1 MSDSNQSSRRRFLAL
16 GAATATA
23 LAGCTAGSDE
33 QGTTTASGTTG
44 AGATTNAS
52 GTTTASGT
60 TEAGEGG
67 VDSFQGSG
75 PYADGRPDLSG
86 TRIEDLPELS
96 GNLQIYLGGGEGGLY
111 TDLLDRFRDVYP
123 DFDPKLRSAPS
134 AQLSNTIVEES
145 RGGSS
150 PADVFWAVDAGSLG
164 YVAEQGVAADLPSDV
179 LDPVPDTFH
188 PGGQWVGVAGRARAI
203 PYNTNELSADDIPNK
218 VAEFPETDALEDAMG
233 WGPTYS
239 AFQSFVTAMRVSQG
253 EETTR
258 QWLRGMLDHGVS
270 EYSNEFLTSNAVA
283 DGEIA
288 AGFAN
293 HYYVLRVKASRP
305 NAPIDLA
312 FTRNDAAS
320 LVNVSG
326 AQVLDG
332 SDKQDLATNFVRHL
346 LTVEAQEFFATTTYA
361 YPMIPGV
368 PPVGGLPPIDELS
381 PPDLDLSELSNLEPT
396 LRLMREVGVL

>member
-1 MSDSNQSSRRRFLAL
+1 MSENDKSSRRRFLAL
-16 GAATATA
+16 SAATATA
-23 LAGCTAGSDE
+23 LAGCTGDSDE
-33 QGTTTASGTTG
+33 QETTTTGTAQQTTQQSATTTG
-44 AGATTNAS
+44 AGD
-52 GTTTASGT
+52 
-60 TEAGEGG
+60 AGMET
-67 VDSFQGSG
+67 FQGSG
-75 PYADGRPDLSG
+75 PYSEGRPELSG
-86 TRIEDLPELS
+86 TRIEDLPDLS
-96 GNLQIYLGGGEGGLY
+96 GTLQIYLGGGEGGLY
-111 TDLLDRFRDVYP
+111 TDLLDRFRNVYP
-123 DFDPKLRSAPS
+123 DFDPQLRSAPS

-145 RGGSS
+145 QGGSS

-164 YVAEQGVAADLPSDV
+164 YVAEQGVAADLPSEV

-203 PYNTNELSADDIPNK
+203 PYNTDQLSPEDIPNK
-218 VAEFPETDALEDAMG
+218 VAEFPETAALEDAMG

-239 AFQSFVTAMRVSQG
+239 AFQSFVTAMRVSRG
-253 EETTR
+253 EEPTR
-258 QWLRGMLDHGVS
+258 QWLQGMLDHGVT
-270 EYSNEFLTSNAVA
+270 EYSDEFLTSNAVA
-283 DGEIA
+283 DGDVA

-293 HYYVLRVKASRP
+293 HYYVLRVKAARP

-312 FTRNDAAS
+312 FTENDAGS

-381 PPDLDLSELSNLEPT
+381 PPDLDLSALSDLEPT
-396 LRLMREVGVL
+396 LRLMRDVGVL